1 VDNTVERL
9 DQTQRSVIIGSI
21 LGDGYVRI
29 IPGRKNA
36 FLEINHSIKMKNYV
50 DWKYQILKSIVLSP
64 PKSRK
69 GNGNRI
75 AYRFFTRQHP
85 EITKLFKRFY
95 VKGEKRIPDNLI
107 LDPISLAIWYMDD
120 GSKCGTSNYYLNT
133 QQFSVEDQMKLIA
146 CLKKFKVVATLNR
159 DKTYWRIRIIM
170 ATVPTFK
177 NLIQEYVVPSL
188 QYKI

>member
-1 VDNTVERL
+1 M
-9 DQTQRSVIIGSI
+9 
-21 LGDGYVRI
+21 RI